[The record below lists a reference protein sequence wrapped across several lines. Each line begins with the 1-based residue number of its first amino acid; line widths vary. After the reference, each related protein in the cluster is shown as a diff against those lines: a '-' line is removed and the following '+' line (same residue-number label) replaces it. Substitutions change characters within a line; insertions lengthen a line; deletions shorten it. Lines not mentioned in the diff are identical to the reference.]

1 MSAALPRSGRQGSV
15 PEGKADSVSA
25 RRDIGWASSSRL
37 PEPLWHNR
45 VAMPGAEVSTRD
57 ERARARW
64 WEDGS
69 SARPADD
76 PGSGTVGG
84 PTHITVHDVLDYFQ
98 NCPRCGYS
106 AQASV
111 ITKTFDDGR
120 VETTTFVTCGVP
132 CGWRDASN
140 PALSR

>member
-1 MSAALPRSGRQGSV
+1 AGGGPRG
-15 PEGKADSVSA
+15 
-25 RRDIGWASSSRL
+25 
-37 PEPLWHNR
+37 
-45 VAMPGAEVSTRD
+45 
-57 ERARARW
+57 RARGPPR
-64 WEDGS
+64 
-69 SARPADD
+69 RRR
-76 PGSGTVGG
+76 GG
-84 PTHITVHDVLDYFQ
+84 AGAAPTHITVHDVLDYFQ